1 VGVKTFV
8 ADPKQILKD
17 VNGFCEK
24 LRPVEDVCYLEH
36 MFNSQTIPLAKEFE
50 ILGLQVPTEFS
61 GRGADNFTYIKAL
74 ERIGMEGSGVRSIFS
89 VHSSLS
95 QRILMRSGTDGQ
107 KERYLK
113 PSARGEVIFAFA
125 LTEPEAGS
133 NPLELKMTFRKD
145 GDSYVLNG
153 TKYLIT
159 NAGIADAIIV
169 FAKSANGSM
178 SAFIIDTDKE
188 GIERED
194 LVSKMGT
201 PTTNTGMF
209 ELTDYRV
216 PKENIVGKEGDG
228 WNIAKEALIDG
239 RIGVAAGCVGSIKD
253 CLIEAVRYS
262 KERTQYSKP
271 IAKHQLVQEHIAAI
285 KLHLSASSM
294 MTKRATSLKDRWDK
308 NPDDKMLMRKADLAV
323 AEAKLFCVNAA
334 YDAADRAV
342 QIFGGRGWSFLYRP
356 GRHLVDNRVC
366 RIYEGTDEILKLK
379 IAAGVL
385 GKEYRAY
392 D

>member
-1 VGVKTFV
+1 V
-8 ADPKQILKD
+8 ADPELVLKN
-17 VNGFCEK
+17 VNDFCEK
-24 LRPVEDVCYLEH
+24 LRPTEDICYLEH
-36 MFNSQTIPLAKEFE
+36 TFNSQTIPLAKEFDV
-50 ILGLQVPTEFS
+50 LGLPVPAEYG

-89 VHSSLS
+89 VHSSLA
-95 QRILMRSGTDGQ
+95 QKTLARSGSDGQ

-113 PSARGEVIFAFA
+113 PSAKGETIFAFA

-133 NPLELKMTFRKD
+133 NPLELKTTFKQD
-145 GDSYVLNG
+145 GDSYILNG

-159 NAGIADAIIV
+159 NAGIADSIIV
-169 FAKSANGSM
+169 FARGAGNSIT
-178 SAFIIDTDKE
+178 AFIVDTDKE

-209 ELTDYRV
+209 ELKDYGV

-228 WNIAKEALIDG
+228 WNLAKQALIDG

-253 CLIEAVRYS
+253 CLIEAIGYS
-262 KERTQYSKP
+262 KERRQYGKP
-271 IAKHQLVQEHIAAI
+271 IAKHQLIQEHLAAM
-285 KLHLSASSM
+285 KVHLSASRM
-294 MTKRATSLKDRWDK
+294 MVRRATVLRDRWEKHPHDK
-308 NPDDKMLMRKADLAV
+308 ALIRKADLAV

-342 QIFGGRGWSFLYRP
+342 QVLGGRGWSFLYRP

-379 IAAGVL
+379 IASGIL
-385 GKEYRAY
+385 GMEYRAY